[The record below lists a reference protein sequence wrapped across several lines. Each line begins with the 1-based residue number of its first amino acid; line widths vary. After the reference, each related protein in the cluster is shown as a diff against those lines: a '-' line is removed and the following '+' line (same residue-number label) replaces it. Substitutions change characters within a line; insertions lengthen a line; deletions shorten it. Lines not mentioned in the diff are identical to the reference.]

1 MKRRFFNFQRYQL
14 FWSSFVCDHMLLH
27 LSNITIQ
34 DDGVLFMK
42 IQQQLQD
49 FHSFLK
55 RNFPVLFSLL
65 IDFVRA

>member
-1 MKRRFFNFQRYQL
+1 
-14 FWSSFVCDHMLLH
+14 MLLH

-34 DDGVLFMK
+34 DDGVLFME
-42 IQQQLQD
+42 IQQQKQQLQD

-55 RNFPVLFSLL
+55 RKFSGAFFPLL

>member
-1 MKRRFFNFQRYQL
+1 
-14 FWSSFVCDHMLLH
+14 MLLH

-42 IQQQLQD
+42 TQQQKQQLQD

-55 RNFPVLFSLL
+55 RNFPVFFPLL